1 MVAKL
6 SVTFE
11 LVINLPF
18 FRENIPMVV
27 VPDEI
32 LKNGVVLVVDSPMVI
47 GVLLKRASPLTVN
60 DSAVMPVSDI
70 TVSDTVILF
79 PIMEMEPRVILFI
92 VSSPKELILKLEP
105 VIKVVVT
112 PVEVLM
118 PENVPSPAVV
128 ILYVSVGERR
138 EVTVLPP
145 QEIPAKVAPVLV
157 ILNPVPC
164 TEGVVIPMVLL
175 TMPTNVPSPELLI
188 LNVLLADR
196 MEVLVTDEL
205 HVKGDKMEVDAPVL
219 EMTTVAPLPPMVKSV
234 VVPSIK
240 GLLMPASAV
249 RSPPEKIR
257 PGFPVPSDRVL
268 MIDPNVEIPAVEY
281 RRLVMDAPADI
292 IYVVLMVDPIK
303 VDPLTSI

>member
-27 VPDEI
+27 IPDEI

-47 GVLLKRASPLTVN
+47 GDLLKRAFPLTVN
-60 DSAVMPVSDI
+60 DSAVMPSSYI

-105 VIKVVVT
+105 PEIKVVVI

-138 EVTVLPP
+138 DVTVLPP

-157 ILNPVPC
+157 ILYPVP
-164 TEGVVIPMVLL
+164 
-175 TMPTNVPSPELLI
+175 
-188 LNVLLADR
+188 
-196 MEVLVTDEL
+196 
-205 HVKGDKMEVDAPVL
+205 
-219 EMTTVAPLPPMVKSV
+219 
-234 VVPSIK
+234 
-240 GLLMPASAV
+240 
-249 RSPPEKIR
+249 
-257 PGFPVPSDRVL
+257 
-268 MIDPNVEIPAVEY
+268 
-281 RRLVMDAPADI
+281 
-292 IYVVLMVDPIK
+292 
-303 VDPLTSI
+303 